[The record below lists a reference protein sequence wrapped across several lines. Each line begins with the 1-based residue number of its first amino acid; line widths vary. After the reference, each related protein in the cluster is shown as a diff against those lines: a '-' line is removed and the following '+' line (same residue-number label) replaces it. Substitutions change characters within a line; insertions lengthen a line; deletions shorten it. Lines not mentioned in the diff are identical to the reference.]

1 MKFVCIF
8 ASLGVAAASMKG
20 KMVVDAYGDIV
31 ESSFVD
37 IADTP
42 TTAVAAPADNTT
54 GLNTQQQT
62 ALAANDTAQAAVDM
76 QNWAQMTSQM
86 DTYLRRKNAQLG
98 SINTRYDQVKAIY
111 AMYELHG
118 KLVDTLI
125 GRFKDLEDLIK
136 QRTAVE
142 VKAIGSFAKITQN
155 LAQMQVLYAASQT
168 DTLLP
173 GPLVQDSAWTNLLS
187 MMFGATLDPDNVFQ
201 LEGFLAGVLFDNNHQ
216 ALTQL
221 YNVCLGTNNMQE
233 MSKPPGVAGSAC
245 EMVKIFATIQGSQ
258 GKADSQ
264 TFSYSLSQLSGR

>member
-1 MKFVCIF
+1 LTKLKVLSSNSYDKIAIFSIIRDVDCILSCCF
-8 ASLGVAAASMKG
+8 LFSIG
-20 KMVVDAYGDIV
+20 
-31 ESSFVD
+31 
-37 IADTP
+37 
-42 TTAVAAPADNTT
+42 
-54 GLNTQQQT
+54 
-62 ALAANDTAQAAVDM
+62 
-76 QNWAQMTSQM
+76 
-86 DTYLRRKNAQLG
+86 RKNAQLG

-187 MMFGATLDPDNVFQ
+187 MMFGSRKTEQSFGHSAAKQFKNLLCDLQKFRTSATIASNRKQCFQHLKWCFGSHFQNLTVAISKNPNIKITSKLGFLIVFQ
-201 LEGFLAGVLFDNNHQ
+201 RYIL
-216 ALTQL
+216 
-221 YNVCLGTNNMQE
+221 
-233 MSKPPGVAGSAC
+233 
-245 EMVKIFATIQGSQ
+245 I
-258 GKADSQ
+258 
-264 TFSYSLSQLSGR
+264 